1 MFFHRDLFE
10 RVSKNLSERLIKNE
24 NFIKVLILDL
34 KVLLQR
40 IVDFFIK
47 LNKKQKIA
55 LIAAGVLIT
64 ALLVF
69 LLLYPFK
76 EKDYAQGGYG
86 VLFERLDSSDNA
98 LILQHL
104 QQNQIPYKI
113 LKDDTILIPKD
124 KVYEERITLAS
135 QGIPKTSKVGF
146 EIFDTKDFGATDFDQ
161 NIKLIRAIEGE
172 LSRTIESL
180 NPILKANVHI
190 AIPKDSVFVAKEVPP
205 SASVMLKL
213 KPDMKLSP
221 TQILGIKNLIAA
233 AVPKLT
239 TENVKIVNEN
249 GESIGEGDILENSK
263 ELALEQLR
271 YKQNFENILENKI
284 VNILAPIVGGKNKV
298 VARVNAEFDFSQKK
312 STKETFDPNNVVRSE
327 QNLEEKKEGA
337 PKKQVGGVPGVV
349 SNIGPVQGLKDN
361 KEPEKYEKSQNTTN
375 YEVGKTIS
383 EIKGEFGTLVR
394 LNAAV
399 VVDGK
404 YKIALK
410 DGANTLEYEPLSDE
424 SLKKINAL
432 VKQAIGYNQNRGDDV
447 AVSNF
452 EFNPMA
458 PMLDNATLSEKIM
471 HKTQKVLGS
480 FTPLIK
486 YILVFIVLFIF
497 YKKVIVPFSE
507 RMLEVVPDEDKEVKS
522 MFEEMDEEEDELN
535 KLGDLRKKVEDQLG
549 LNATFSEEEVRYEI
563 VLEKIRGTLKE
574 RPDEIAMLFKLLIK
588 DEISSDSAK
597 G

>member
-1 MFFHRDLFE
+1 M
-10 RVSKNLSERLIKNE
+10 
-24 NFIKVLILDL
+24 DL

-86 VLFERLDSSDNA
+86 VLFEGLDSSDNA

-104 QQNQIPYKI
+104 QQNQIPYKVSR
-113 LKDDTILIPKD
+113 DDTILIPKD

-205 SASVMLKL
+205 SASVMLKI

-239 TENVKIVNEN
+239 IENVKIVNEN

-263 ELALEQLR
+263 ELALEQLH

-458 PMLDNATLSEKIM
+458 PVIDNATLSEKIM
-471 HKTQKVLGS
+471 HKTQKILGS

-486 YILVFIVLFIF
+486 YVLVFIVLFIF

-563 VLEKIRGTLKE
+563 ILEKIRGTLKE
-574 RPDEIAMLFKLLIK
+574 RPDEIATLFKLLIK

>member
-1 MFFHRDLFE
+1 M
-10 RVSKNLSERLIKNE
+10 
-24 NFIKVLILDL
+24 DL

-76 EKDYAQGGYG
+76 EKDYVQGGYG

-113 LKDDTILIPKD
+113 LKDDTILVPKD

-239 TENVKIVNEN
+239 IENVKIVNEN

-404 YKIALK
+404 YKIVLK
-410 DGANTLEYEPLSDE
+410 DGANALEYEPLSDE

-458 PMLDNATLSEKIM
+458 PMIDNATLSEKIM
-471 HKTQKVLGS
+471 HKTQKILGS

-549 LNATFSEEEVRYEI
+549 LNASFSEEEVRYEI
-563 VLEKIRGTLKE
+563 ILEKIRGTLKE
-574 RPDEIAMLFKLLIK
+574 RPDEIATLFKLLIK

>member
-1 MFFHRDLFE
+1 M
-10 RVSKNLSERLIKNE
+10 
-24 NFIKVLILDL
+24 DL

-104 QQNQIPYKI
+104 QQNQIPYKVSR
-113 LKDDTILIPKD
+113 DDTILIPKD

-239 TENVKIVNEN
+239 IENVKIVNEN

-458 PMLDNATLSEKIM
+458 PMLDNATLSEKII

>member
-1 MFFHRDLFE
+1 M
-10 RVSKNLSERLIKNE
+10 
-24 NFIKVLILDL
+24 DL

-205 SASVMLKL
+205 STSVMLKL

-337 PKKQVGGVPGVV
+337 SKKQVGGVPGVV

-452 EFNPMA
+452 EFNPTA

>member
-1 MFFHRDLFE
+1 M
-10 RVSKNLSERLIKNE
+10 
-24 NFIKVLILDL
+24 DL

-104 QQNQIPYKI
+104 QQNQIPYKVS
-113 LKDDTILIPKD
+113 KDDTILIPKD

-239 TENVKIVNEN
+239 IENVKIVNEN

-337 PKKQVGGVPGVV
+337 SKKQVGGVPGVV

-404 YKIALK
+404 YKIVLK
-410 DGANTLEYEPLSDE
+410 NGANALEYEPLSDE

-458 PMLDNATLSEKIM
+458 PMIDNATLSEKIM
-471 HKTQKVLGS
+471 HKTQKILGS

-486 YILVFIVLFIF
+486 YVLVFIVLFIF

-549 LNATFSEEEVRYEI
+549 LNASFSEEEVRYEI
-563 VLEKIRGTLKE
+563 ILEKIRGTLKE
-574 RPDEIAMLFKLLIK
+574 RPDEIATLFKLLIK

>member
-1 MFFHRDLFE
+1 M
-10 RVSKNLSERLIKNE
+10 
-24 NFIKVLILDL
+24 DL

-337 PKKQVGGVPGVV
+337 SKKQVGGVPGVV

-452 EFNPMA
+452 EFNPTA

-574 RPDEIAMLFKLLIK
+574 RPDEIATLFKLLIK

>member
-1 MFFHRDLFE
+1 M
-10 RVSKNLSERLIKNE
+10 
-24 NFIKVLILDL
+24 DL

-452 EFNPMA
+452 EFNPTA
-458 PMLDNATLSEKIM
+458 PMIDNATLSEKIM

>member
-1 MFFHRDLFE
+1 MDLKALLQQFIDLFA
-10 RVSKNLSERLIKNE
+10 
-24 NFIKVLILDL
+24 
-34 KVLLQR
+34 
-40 IVDFFIK
+40 K

-55 LIAAGVLIT
+55 IIATSVLGMALI
-64 ALLVF
+64 VF
-69 LLLYPFK
+69 LLVYPVH
-76 EKDYAQGGYG
+76 EKKYSGDYG
-86 VLFERLDSSDNA
+86 VLFEGMDASDNA

-104 QQNQIPYKI
+104 QQNQIPYQI
-113 LKDDTILIPKD
+113 PKDDTILIPRD
-124 KVYEERITLAS
+124 KIYEERIALSS
-135 QGIPKTSKVGF
+135 QGIPRTSKVGF

-180 NPILKANVHI
+180 NPISKANVHI
-190 AIPKDSVFVAKEVPP
+190 AVPKDSVFVSKETPP
-205 SASVMLKL
+205 TASVMLKM
-213 KPDMKLSP
+213 KPSMRLLP

-233 AVPKLT
+233 SVPKLVV
-239 TENVKIVNEN
+239 ENVKIVNEN
-249 GESIGEGDILENSK
+249 GEPLGEGDTLDNSR
-263 ELALEQLR
+263 ELALEQLH
-271 YKQNFENILENKI
+271 YKQNFENILESKI
-284 VNILAPIVGGKNKV
+284 MNILSPIVGGKDKV

-361 KEPEKYEKSQNTTN
+361 KEQEKYEKSQNTTN

-404 YKIALK
+404 YRSVTK
-410 DGANTLEYEPLSDE
+410 DDVTSLEYVPLSDE
-424 SLKKINAL
+424 AIKKINAL
-432 VKQAIGYNQNRGDDV
+432 VKQAIGYSQNRGDDV
-447 AVSNF
+447 TVSNF
-452 EFNPMA
+452 EFNPYV
-458 PMLDNATLSEKIM
+458 PTINNATLAEKIAN
-471 HKTQKVLGS
+471 KAQKILGP

-486 YILVFIVLFIF
+486 YILVAIVLFVF

-507 RMLEVVPDEDKEVKS
+507 RMLEVIPDEDNEVKS
-522 MFEEMDEEEDELN
+522 MFEDIDEEEDELN
-535 KLGDLRKKVEDQLG
+535 KFGDLRKKVEDQLG
-549 LNATFSEEEVRYEI
+549 LNGGFSEDEVRYEI
-563 VLEKIRGTLKE
+563 MLEKIKGTLKE
-574 RPDEIAMLFKLLIK
+574 RPDEIATLFKLLIK
-588 DEISSDSAK
+588 DEIGSEGAK

>member
-1 MFFHRDLFE
+1 M
-10 RVSKNLSERLIKNE
+10 
-24 NFIKVLILDL
+24 DL

-337 PKKQVGGVPGVV
+337 SKKQVGGVPGVV

-497 YKKVIVPFSE
+497 YKKVIVPFNE

-588 DEISSDSAK
+588 DEISSDSTK

>member
-1 MFFHRDLFE
+1 M
-10 RVSKNLSERLIKNE
+10 
-24 NFIKVLILDL
+24 DL

-486 YILVFIVLFIF
+486 YILVFMVLFIF

-588 DEISSDSAK
+588 DEISSDSTK
-597 G
+597 S

>member
-1 MFFHRDLFE
+1 M
-10 RVSKNLSERLIKNE
+10 
-24 NFIKVLILDL
+24 DL

-424 SLKKINAL
+424 SLQKINAL

-471 HKTQKVLGS
+471 HKAQKILGS

>member
-1 MFFHRDLFE
+1 M
-10 RVSKNLSERLIKNE
+10 
-24 NFIKVLILDL
+24 DL

-76 EKDYAQGGYG
+76 EKDYTQGGYG

-471 HKTQKVLGS
+471 HKTQKILGS

-507 RMLEVVPDEDKEVKS
+507 RMLEVVPDEDKEVRS

-549 LNATFSEEEVRYEI
+549 LNTTFSEEEVRYEI

>member
-1 MFFHRDLFE
+1 M
-10 RVSKNLSERLIKNE
+10 
-24 NFIKVLILDL
+24 DL

-47 LNKKQKIA
+47 LNKKQKIS

-452 EFNPMA
+452 EFNPTA

-588 DEISSDSAK
+588 DEISSDSTK

>member
-1 MFFHRDLFE
+1 M
-10 RVSKNLSERLIKNE
+10 
-24 NFIKVLILDL
+24 DL

-327 QNLEEKKEGA
+327 QNLEEKKESA
-337 PKKQVGGVPGVV
+337 SKKQVGGVPGVV

-588 DEISSDSAK
+588 DEISSDSTK

>member
-1 MFFHRDLFE
+1 M
-10 RVSKNLSERLIKNE
+10 
-24 NFIKVLILDL
+24 DL

-404 YKIALK
+404 YKIVLK

>member
-1 MFFHRDLFE
+1 M
-10 RVSKNLSERLIKNE
+10 
-24 NFIKVLILDL
+24 DL

-327 QNLEEKKEGA
+327 QNLEEKKEGT

-486 YILVFIVLFIF
+486 YILAFIVLFIF

>member
-1 MFFHRDLFE
+1 MKKGSRWLLKGSLK
-10 RVSKNLSERLIKNE
+10 RVKWALKSLTLKTLERLIL
-24 NFIKVLILDL
+24 IKISNSFAPLRGNCRAR
-34 KVLLQR
+34 LQ
-40 IVDFFIK
+40 
-47 LNKKQKIA
+47 
-55 LIAAGVLIT
+55 
-64 ALLVF
+64 
-69 LLLYPFK
+69 
-76 EKDYAQGGYG
+76 
-86 VLFERLDSSDNA
+86 
-98 LILQHL
+98 
-104 QQNQIPYKI
+104 
-113 LKDDTILIPKD
+113 
-124 KVYEERITLAS
+124 
-135 QGIPKTSKVGF
+135 
-146 EIFDTKDFGATDFDQ
+146 
-161 NIKLIRAIEGE
+161 
-172 LSRTIESL
+172 SL

-424 SLKKINAL
+424 SLQKINAL

>member
-1 MFFHRDLFE
+1 M
-10 RVSKNLSERLIKNE
+10 
-24 NFIKVLILDL
+24 DL

-458 PMLDNATLSEKIM
+458 PMIDNATLSEKIM
-471 HKTQKVLGS
+471 HKTQKILGS

-486 YILVFIVLFIF
+486 YVLVFIVLFIF

>member
-1 MFFHRDLFE
+1 M
-10 RVSKNLSERLIKNE
+10 
-24 NFIKVLILDL
+24 DL

-471 HKTQKVLGS
+471 HKTQKILGS

-507 RMLEVVPDEDKEVKS
+507 RMLEVVPDEDKEVRS

-549 LNATFSEEEVRYEI
+549 LNTTFSEEEVRYEI

>member
-1 MFFHRDLFE
+1 M
-10 RVSKNLSERLIKNE
+10 
-24 NFIKVLILDL
+24 DL

-239 TENVKIVNEN
+239 IENVKIVNEN

-337 PKKQVGGVPGVV
+337 SKKQVGGVPGVV

-361 KEPEKYEKSQNTTN
+361 KEQEKYEKSQNTTN

-410 DGANTLEYEPLSDE
+410 DGANALEYEPLSDE

-458 PMLDNATLSEKIM
+458 PMIDNATLSEKIM
-471 HKTQKVLGS
+471 HKTQKILGS

-563 VLEKIRGTLKE
+563 ILEKIRGTLKE
-574 RPDEIAMLFKLLIK
+574 RPDEIATLFKLLIK

>member
-1 MFFHRDLFE
+1 M
-10 RVSKNLSERLIKNE
+10 
-24 NFIKVLILDL
+24 DL

-104 QQNQIPYKI
+104 QQNQIPYKVS
-113 LKDDTILIPKD
+113 KDDTILIPRD

-263 ELALEQLR
+263 ELALEQLH

-327 QNLEEKKEGA
+327 QNLEEKKEGS

-399 VVDGK
+399 VVDGR

-410 DGANTLEYEPLSDE
+410 DGANALEYEPLSDE

-458 PMLDNATLSEKIM
+458 PMIDNATLSEKIM
-471 HKTQKVLGS
+471 HKTQKILGS

-549 LNATFSEEEVRYEI
+549 LNASFSEEEVRYEI
-563 VLEKIRGTLKE
+563 ILEKIRGTLKE
-574 RPDEIAMLFKLLIK
+574 RPDEIATLFKLLIK

>member
-1 MFFHRDLFE
+1 M
-10 RVSKNLSERLIKNE
+10 
-24 NFIKVLILDL
+24 DL

-239 TENVKIVNEN
+239 IENVKIVNEN

-337 PKKQVGGVPGVV
+337 PKKQIGGVPGVV

-361 KEPEKYEKSQNTTN
+361 KEQEKYEKSQNTTN

-410 DGANTLEYEPLSDE
+410 DGANALEYEPLSDE

-458 PMLDNATLSEKIM
+458 PMIDNATLSEKIM
-471 HKTQKVLGS
+471 HKTQKILGS

-549 LNATFSEEEVRYEI
+549 LNASFSEEEVRYEI
-563 VLEKIRGTLKE
+563 ILEKIRGTLKE
-574 RPDEIAMLFKLLIK
+574 RPDEIATLFKLLIK

>member
-1 MFFHRDLFE
+1 M
-10 RVSKNLSERLIKNE
+10 
-24 NFIKVLILDL
+24 DL

-205 SASVMLKL
+205 SASVMLKI
-213 KPDMKLSP
+213 KPNMKLSP

-404 YKIALK
+404 YKIAFK

>member
-1 MFFHRDLFE
+1 M
-10 RVSKNLSERLIKNE
+10 
-24 NFIKVLILDL
+24 DL

-337 PKKQVGGVPGVV
+337 SKKQVGGVPGVV

-452 EFNPMA
+452 EFNPTA

-471 HKTQKVLGS
+471 HKTQKILGS

-588 DEISSDSAK
+588 DEVSSDSAK

>member
-1 MFFHRDLFE
+1 M
-10 RVSKNLSERLIKNE
+10 
-24 NFIKVLILDL
+24 DL

-471 HKTQKVLGS
+471 HKTQKILGS

-522 MFEEMDEEEDELN
+522 MFEEMDEEEDEMN
-535 KLGDLRKKVEDQLG
+535 KLGDLKKKVEDQLG

>member
-1 MFFHRDLFE
+1 M
-10 RVSKNLSERLIKNE
+10 
-24 NFIKVLILDL
+24 DL

-76 EKDYAQGGYG
+76 EKDYTQGGYG

-190 AIPKDSVFVAKEVPP
+190 AIPKDSVFVVKEVPP

-263 ELALEQLR
+263 ELALEQLH

-327 QNLEEKKEGA
+327 QNSEEKKEGA

-432 VKQAIGYNQNRGDDV
+432 VKQTIGYNQNRGDDV

-471 HKTQKVLGS
+471 HKTQKILGS

>member
-1 MFFHRDLFE
+1 M
-10 RVSKNLSERLIKNE
+10 
-24 NFIKVLILDL
+24 DL

-104 QQNQIPYKI
+104 QQNQIPYKVS
-113 LKDDTILIPKD
+113 KDDTILIPKD

-239 TENVKIVNEN
+239 IENVKIVNEN

-327 QNLEEKKEGA
+327 QNLEEKKEGT
-337 PKKQVGGVPGVV
+337 PKKQIGGVPGVV

-361 KEPEKYEKSQNTTN
+361 KEQEKYEKSQNTTN

-410 DGANTLEYEPLSDE
+410 DGANALEYEPLSDE
-424 SLKKINAL
+424 ALQKINAL

-458 PMLDNATLSEKIM
+458 PMLDNATLSEKII
-471 HKTQKVLGS
+471 HKTQKILGS

-486 YILVFIVLFIF
+486 YVLVFIVLFIF

-563 VLEKIRGTLKE
+563 ILEKIRGTLKE
-574 RPDEIAMLFKLLIK
+574 RPDEIATLFKLLIK

>member
-1 MFFHRDLFE
+1 M
-10 RVSKNLSERLIKNE
+10 
-24 NFIKVLILDL
+24 DL

-337 PKKQVGGVPGVV
+337 SKKQVGGVPGVV

-424 SLKKINAL
+424 SLQKINAL

-452 EFNPMA
+452 EFNPTA

-471 HKTQKVLGS
+471 HKTQKVLGL

-588 DEISSDSAK
+588 DEISSDSTK

>member
-1 MFFHRDLFE
+1 M
-10 RVSKNLSERLIKNE
+10 
-24 NFIKVLILDL
+24 DL

-76 EKDYAQGGYG
+76 EKDYVQGGYG
-86 VLFERLDSSDNA
+86 VLFEGLDSSDNA

-104 QQNQIPYKI
+104 QQNQIPYKVSR
-113 LKDDTILIPKD
+113 DDTILIPKD

-239 TENVKIVNEN
+239 IENVKIVNEN

-327 QNLEEKKEGA
+327 QNLEEKKEGS

-399 VVDGK
+399 VVDGR

-410 DGANTLEYEPLSDE
+410 DGANALEYEPLSDE

-458 PMLDNATLSEKIM
+458 PMIDNATLSEKIM
-471 HKTQKVLGS
+471 HKTQKILGS

-486 YILVFIVLFIF
+486 YVLVFIVLFIF

-522 MFEEMDEEEDELN
+522 MFEEMDEEEDGLN

-563 VLEKIRGTLKE
+563 ILEKIRGTLKE

>member
-1 MFFHRDLFE
+1 M
-10 RVSKNLSERLIKNE
+10 
-24 NFIKVLILDL
+24 DL

-76 EKDYAQGGYG
+76 EKDYTQGGYG

-327 QNLEEKKEGA
+327 QNLEEKKEGT

-410 DGANTLEYEPLSDE
+410 DGVNTLEYEPLSDE

-471 HKTQKVLGS
+471 HKTQKILGS

-522 MFEEMDEEEDELN
+522 MFEEMDEEEDEMN

>member
-1 MFFHRDLFE
+1 M
-10 RVSKNLSERLIKNE
+10 
-24 NFIKVLILDL
+24 DL

-410 DGANTLEYEPLSDE
+410 DGANALEYEPLSDE

-452 EFNPMA
+452 EFNPTA

-486 YILVFIVLFIF
+486 YVLVFIVLFIF

>member
-1 MFFHRDLFE
+1 M
-10 RVSKNLSERLIKNE
+10 
-24 NFIKVLILDL
+24 DL

-239 TENVKIVNEN
+239 IENVKIVNEN

-410 DGANTLEYEPLSDE
+410 DGTNALEYEPLSDE

-458 PMLDNATLSEKIM
+458 PMIDNATLSEKIM
-471 HKTQKVLGS
+471 HKTQKILGS

-486 YILVFIVLFIF
+486 YVLVFIVLFIF

-563 VLEKIRGTLKE
+563 ILEKIRGTLKE
-574 RPDEIAMLFKLLIK
+574 RPDEIATLFKLLIK

>member
-1 MFFHRDLFE
+1 M
-10 RVSKNLSERLIKNE
+10 
-24 NFIKVLILDL
+24 DL

-104 QQNQIPYKI
+104 QQNQIPYKV
-113 LKDDTILIPKD
+113 LKDDTILVPKD

-239 TENVKIVNEN
+239 IENVKIVNEN

-327 QNLEEKKEGA
+327 QNLEEKKEGVS
-337 PKKQVGGVPGVV
+337 KKQVGGVPGVV

-410 DGANTLEYEPLSDE
+410 DGANALEYEPLSDE

-458 PMLDNATLSEKIM
+458 PMIDNATLSEKIM
-471 HKTQKVLGS
+471 HKTQKILGS

-549 LNATFSEEEVRYEI
+549 LNASFSEEEVRYEI
-563 VLEKIRGTLKE
+563 ILEKIRGTLKE
-574 RPDEIAMLFKLLIK
+574 RPDEIATLFKLLIK

>member
-1 MFFHRDLFE
+1 M
-10 RVSKNLSERLIKNE
+10 
-24 NFIKVLILDL
+24 DL

-104 QQNQIPYKI
+104 QQNQIPYKVS
-113 LKDDTILIPKD
+113 KDDTILIPRD

-239 TENVKIVNEN
+239 IDNVKIVNEN

-337 PKKQVGGVPGVV
+337 SKKQVGGVPGVV

-410 DGANTLEYEPLSDE
+410 DGANALEYEPLSDE

-471 HKTQKVLGS
+471 HKTQKILGS

-486 YILVFIVLFIF
+486 YVLVFIVLFIF

-563 VLEKIRGTLKE
+563 ILEKIRGTLKE
-574 RPDEIAMLFKLLIK
+574 RPDEIATLFKLLIK

>member
-1 MFFHRDLFE
+1 M
-10 RVSKNLSERLIKNE
+10 
-24 NFIKVLILDL
+24 DL

-361 KEPEKYEKSQNTTN
+361 KEPEKYEKSQNTIN

>member
-1 MFFHRDLFE
+1 M
-10 RVSKNLSERLIKNE
+10 
-24 NFIKVLILDL
+24 DL

-40 IVDFFIK
+40 IIDSFIK

-588 DEISSDSAK
+588 DEVSSDSAK

>member
-1 MFFHRDLFE
+1 M
-10 RVSKNLSERLIKNE
+10 
-24 NFIKVLILDL
+24 DL

-55 LIAAGVLIT
+55 LIVAVVLIT

-124 KVYEERITLAS
+124 RVYEERITLAS

-452 EFNPMA
+452 EFNPTA

>member
-1 MFFHRDLFE
+1 M
-10 RVSKNLSERLIKNE
+10 
-24 NFIKVLILDL
+24 
-34 KVLLQR
+34 QR

-104 QQNQIPYKI
+104 QQNQIPYKVS
-113 LKDDTILIPKD
+113 KDDTILIPKD

-146 EIFDTKDFGATDFDQ
+146 EIFDTKDFGATDSLL
-161 NIKLIRAIEGE
+161 IKISNSAIEGE

>member
-1 MFFHRDLFE
+1 M
-10 RVSKNLSERLIKNE
+10 
-24 NFIKVLILDL
+24 DL

-124 KVYEERITLAS
+124 KVHEERITLAS

-588 DEISSDSAK
+588 DEISSDSTK